1 LEKAGLIVQPI
12 TRSVTRMRTHIP
24 GLAALALLSAFS
36 APVAA
41 QKTPDLAPYLI
52 SDRGAEVALARSAA
66 PANVS
71 DSATVL
77 VLTRTG
83 YVEAARGTNGF
94 TCFVARSFH
103 GSFTDP
109 AFWNSKVRAPH
120 CMNSAASR
128 SILPEMT
135 KRAEWIM
142 SGVSVAEIATRTK
155 AAYASHEFPLPAA
168 DAMAYMLSPQQHLS
182 DTNPHWMPHLMFYYD
197 RSAPASAFG
206 AGGFTAPIIDGSIG
220 DPNSPVLTLLIPV
233 RQWSN
238 GTPAL
243 GHS

>member
-1 LEKAGLIVQPI
+1 M
-12 TRSVTRMRTHIP
+12 RSHIP
-24 GLAALALLSAFS
+24 GLAALALLGAFA

-52 SDRGAEVALARSAA
+52 PDRGAEVALARSAA
-66 PANVS
+66 PVNVS
-71 DSATVL
+71 ASATVL
-77 VLTRTG
+77 VLTHTG
-83 YVEAARGTNGF
+83 FVQAARGTNGF

-103 GSFTDP
+103 GSLTD
-109 AFWNSKVRAPH
+109 ATFWSPKVRAPH
-120 CMNSAASR
+120 CMNPAASR
-128 SILPEMT
+128 TILPEMM

-142 SGVSVAEIATRTK
+142 AGVSVTEIATRTK
-155 AAYASHEFPLPAA
+155 AAYASHEFPMPAVG
-168 DAMAYMLSPQQHLS
+168 AMAYMLSPQQHLA

-197 RSAPASAFG
+197 RSAPASTFG
-206 AGGFTAPIIDGSIG
+206 AGGFTAPIIDGSVG

-243 GHS
+243 GH